1 MTGTVPPSN
10 YWSDTNEISQ
20 KVRLGVGA
28 RIDCGLEFG
37 EPSTQGAETRA
48 KAAAGMSVDSKG
60 NLYVG
65 EASTGRRVQ
74 KFTLQA
80 K

>member
-1 MTGTVPPSN
+1 
-10 YWSDTNEISQ
+10 
-20 KVRLGVGA
+20 
-28 RIDCGLEFG
+28 
-37 EPSTQGAETRA
+37 
-48 KAAAGMSVDSKG
+48 VDAQG

-74 KFTLQA
+74 KFTLIRG